1 MHLLFEC
8 ARRWDLTTT
17 NPIELVRQS
26 SKRSKTPRRLTI
38 EEFRALVSELSEPYR
53 TMAILAGCLGLR
65 ISEILGLQWAQPI
78 DAEHR
83 IFNASSD
90 VKDAEGHV
98 LVTAYAVLRP
108 DGQWSLMLI
117 NSGRSC

>member
-1 MHLLFEC
+1 
-8 ARRWDLTTT
+8 
-17 NPIELVRQS
+17 
-26 SKRSKTPRRLTI
+26 
-38 EEFRALVSELSEPYR
+38 
-53 TMAILAGCLGLR
+53 MAILAGCLGLR